1 MQQVLIVDDNPSVCT
16 ALEILFDVHGIPTIV
31 ANTPEAALE
40 VVARGDVGAVIQDMN
55 FSDDTTS
62 GQEGAALF
70 RRLRELDGDL
80 PVLLMTAWTS
90 LETAVL
96 LVKEG
101 AADYLA
107 KPWDDAKVVTTVK
120 NMLRLRELA
129 LENHRLRAQSARARN
144 ELQDRYDLCGLV
156 YASEAMH
163 RVVSLAA
170 SVARADAP
178 VLISGPNGSG
188 KEKVA
193 EIVHANSPRR
203 QASFVKVNAGGL
215 PDDLLEA
222 ELFGAEV
229 GAFTGAT
236 KRRIGRFEAADGGTL
251 FLDEIGNLT
260 LRGQVKLLR
269 VLQTGEFERLGSTI
283 TRKVDVRIVSA
294 TNANLRQ
301 MIAAGSFREDLLFRL
316 NVIEIRISPLRERS
330 EDVLPLAEH
339 FLHTLGQA
347 ARLGEALEGRGDSR
361 STGATV
367 GDRPSGSFETRPT
380 GTDRPSGVAPT
391 TTPTASGS
399 PTPTSSTAAPTT
411 SSTSTSAA
419 VPAAAVNAAPPT
431 RFSPAAVRSM
441 LGHDWPGNVREL
453 QNRIQ
458 RAILLCHG
466 GVVEPGDLG
475 LDDASIAADTVRPR
489 SHSSSEPSSRV
500 IGNEDTEVERRQ
512 IVAALEAHAGVVARA
527 AAELG
532 LSRQALY
539 RRMDRLGISLERQ
552 LRQS

>member
-16 ALEILFDVHGIPTIV
+16 ALEILFDVHGIPTII

-203 QASFVKVNAGGL
+203 QAPFVKVNAGGL

-269 VLQTGEFERLGSTI
+269 VLQTGEFERLGSTV

-347 ARLGEALEGRGDSR
+347 ARLGEALDSR
-361 STGATV
+361 NDSRNDSRVTGASTSTTSGAV
-367 GDRPSGSFETRPT
+367 TTTSGVVPSTTSASISTTSGVV
-380 GTDRPSGVAPT
+380 SGVASTTGVGPT
-391 TTPTASGS
+391 TLTASTS
-399 PTPTSSTAAPTT
+399 P
-411 SSTSTSAA
+411 
-419 VPAAAVNAAPPT
+419 VNAAPPT

-489 SHSSSEPSSRV
+489 QHNASEPSSRV
-500 IGNEDTEVERRQ
+500 IGNEDTETERRQ

>member
-16 ALEILFDVHGIPTIV
+16 ALEILFDVHGIPTLV
-31 ANTPEAALE
+31 AHTPEAALE
-40 VVARGDVGAVIQDMN
+40 LVARGDIGAVIQDMN

-62 GQEGAALF
+62 GQEGASLF
-70 RRLRELDGDL
+70 RRLRQLDGDL

-90 LETAVL
+90 LETAIT

-120 NMLRLRELA
+120 NMLRMRELA

-178 VLISGPNGSG
+178 VLITGPNGSG

-203 QASFVKVNAGGL
+203 AQPFVKVNAGGL

-251 FLDEIGNLT
+251 FLDEIGNLS
-260 LRGQVKLLR
+260 LKGQMKLLR
-269 VLQTGEFERLGSTI
+269 VLQTGEFERLGSTV

-301 MIAAGSFREDLLFRL
+301 MIANGNFREDLLFRL
-316 NVIEIRISPLRERS
+316 NVIEIRVSPLRERS

-347 ARLGEALEGRGDSR
+347 ARLGETLSEARTTASDSR
-361 STGATV
+361 TNMRITEAMVS
-367 GDRPSGSFETRPT
+367 ETNRPT
-380 GTDRPSGVAPT
+380 GEYRPPVT
-391 TTPTASGS
+391 T
-399 PTPTSSTAAPTT
+399 
-411 SSTSTSAA
+411 
-419 VPAAAVNAAPPT
+419 APPT
-431 RFSPAAVRSM
+431 RFSPAAVRSL

-475 LDDASIAADTVRPR
+475 LDDATVAADTVRPR
-489 SHSSSEPSSRV
+489 HHPVSEATTRNA
-500 IGNEDTEVERRQ
+500 GNEDTEAERRA

>member
-16 ALEILFDVHGIPTIV
+16 ALEILFDVHGIPTLV
-31 ANTPEAALE
+31 AHTPEAALE
-40 VVARGDVGAVIQDMN
+40 LVAKGDIGAVIQDMN

-62 GQEGAALF
+62 GQEGASLF
-70 RRLRELDGDL
+70 RRLRQLDGDL

-90 LETAVL
+90 LETAIT

-120 NMLRLRELA
+120 NMLRMRELA

-178 VLISGPNGSG
+178 VLITGPNGSG

-203 QASFVKVNAGGL
+203 AQPFVKVNAGGL

-251 FLDEIGNLT
+251 FLDEIGNLS
-260 LRGQVKLLR
+260 LKGQIKLLR
-269 VLQTGEFERLGSTI
+269 VLQTGEFERLGSTA

-301 MIAAGSFREDLLFRL
+301 MIANGNFREDLLFRL
-316 NVIEIRISPLRERS
+316 NVIEIRVSPLRERS

-347 ARLGEALEGRGDSR
+347 ARLGETLSEARTTASDSR
-361 STGATV
+361 TNMRITEAMV
-367 GDRPSGSFETRPT
+367 VETNRPT
-380 GTDRPSGVAPT
+380 GEYRQPV
-391 TTPTASGS
+391 
-399 PTPTSSTAAPTT
+399 SS
-411 SSTSTSAA
+411 
-419 VPAAAVNAAPPT
+419 APPT
-431 RFSPAAVRSM
+431 RFSPAAVRSL

-475 LDDASIAADTVRPR
+475 LDDATVAADTVRPR
-489 SHSSSEPSSRV
+489 HHPVSEATTRNA
-500 IGNEDTEVERRQ
+500 GNEDTEAERRA

>member
-16 ALEILFDVHGIPTIV
+16 ALEILFDVHGISTLV
-31 ANTPEAALE
+31 AHTPDAALE
-40 VVARGDVGAVIQDMN
+40 IVAKGDIGAVIQDMN
-55 FSDDTTS
+55 FSDDNTS

-129 LENHRLRAQSARARN
+129 LENHRLRAQSQRARN
-144 ELQDRYDLCGLV
+144 ELQDRYDLCGLI
-156 YASEAMH
+156 YASEVMH

-203 QASFVKVNAGGL
+203 QQSFVKVNAGGL

-251 FLDEIGNLT
+251 FLDEIGNLS
-260 LRGQVKLLR
+260 LKGQMKLLR

-316 NVIEIRISPLRERS
+316 NVIELRIPPLRERS
-330 EDVLPLAEH
+330 EDVLPLAEY
-339 FLHTLGQA
+339 FLRALGQA
-347 ARLGEALEGRGDSR
+347 ARLGEALSDARNAAAAIAAAN
-361 STGATV
+361 ATAAL
-367 GDRPSGSFETRPT
+367 ETRATSLPPT
-380 GTDRPSGVAPT
+380 PIVTPA
-391 TTPTASGS
+391 TTPAHAT
-399 PTPTSSTAAPTT
+399 
-411 SSTSTSAA
+411 
-419 VPAAAVNAAPPT
+419 PPT
-431 RFSPAAVRSM
+431 RFSPAAIRSM

-489 SHSSSEPSSRV
+489 HHPVSEPNARS
-500 IGNEDTEVERRQ
+500 IGNSEDTEAERRA
-512 IVAALEAHAGVVARA
+512 IVAALETHAGVVARA

>member
-16 ALEILFDVHGIPTIV
+16 ALEILFDVHGIPTLV
-31 ANTPEAALE
+31 AHTPDAALE
-40 VVARGDVGAVIQDMN
+40 IVAKGDIGAVIQDMN
-55 FSDDTTS
+55 FSDDNTS

-70 RRLRELDGDL
+70 RRLRALDGDL

-203 QASFVKVNAGGL
+203 QQSFVKVNAGGL

-260 LRGQVKLLR
+260 PKGQMKLLR

-316 NVIEIRISPLRERS
+316 NVIEIRIPPLRERS

-339 FLHTLGQA
+339 FLRTFGQA
-347 ARLGEALEGRGDSR
+347 ARLGEALSEAR
-361 STGATV
+361 SAAAAAAAAAAA
-367 GDRPSGSFETRPT
+367 PS
-380 GTDRPSGVAPT
+380 
-391 TTPTASGS
+391 
-399 PTPTSSTAAPTT
+399 AAPTLE
-411 SSTSTSAA
+411 SRPPSGAA
-419 VPAAAVNAAPPT
+419 PTEALHATPPT

-475 LDDASIAADTVRPR
+475 LDDASIAADSVRPR
-489 SHSSSEPSSRV
+489 HHPVSEPNARS
-500 IGNEDTEVERRQ
+500 IGNNEDTEAERRA
-512 IVAALEAHAGVVARA
+512 IITALETHAGVVARA

-552 LRQS
+552 LRQA

>member
-16 ALEILFDVHGIPTIV
+16 ALEILFDVHGISTIV
-31 ANTPEAALE
+31 AHTPEQALE
-40 VVARGDVGAVIQDMN
+40 LVARGDIGAVIQDMN

-62 GQEGAALF
+62 GQEGASLF

-90 LETAVL
+90 LETAIT

-120 NMLRLRELA
+120 NMLRMRELA

-178 VLISGPNGSG
+178 VLITGPNGSG

-203 QASFVKVNAGGL
+203 QQPFVKVNAGGL

-251 FLDEIGNLT
+251 FLDEIGNLS
-260 LRGQVKLLR
+260 LKGQMKLLR

-301 MIAAGSFREDLLFRL
+301 MIANGNFREDLLFRL
-316 NVIEIRISPLRERS
+316 NVIEIRVSPLRERS

-339 FLHTLGQA
+339 FLQTLGQA
-347 ARLGEALEGRGDSR
+347 ARLGETLSEARTTASDSR
-361 STGATV
+361 TNM
-367 GDRPSGSFETRPT
+367 RI
-380 GTDRPSGVAPT
+380 TDAVAD
-391 TTPTASGS
+391 GR
-399 PTPTSSTAAPTT
+399 
-411 SSTSTSAA
+411 
-419 VPAAAVNAAPPT
+419 PAADLPPRQTGGADLRAAGGSSPPT
-431 RFSPAAVRSM
+431 RFSPAAVRSL

-466 GVVEPGDLG
+466 GVVEPSDLG
-475 LDDASIAADTVRPR
+475 LDDATVAADTVRPR
-489 SHSSSEPSSRV
+489 HHSVSEPTARNA
-500 IGNEDTEVERRQ
+500 GNEDTEAERRA

>member
-16 ALEILFDVHGIPTIV
+16 ALEILFDVHGIPTVI
-31 ANTPEAALE
+31 AHTPDAALE
-40 VVARGDVGAVIQDMN
+40 IVARGDIGAVIQDMN

-90 LETAVL
+90 LETAVA

-203 QASFVKVNAGGL
+203 QQPFVKVNAGGL

-236 KRRIGRFEAADGGTL
+236 KKRIGRFEAADGGTL

-260 LRGQVKLLR
+260 PKGQMKLLR

-301 MIAAGSFREDLLFRL
+301 MISAGSFREDLLFRL

-339 FLHTLGQA
+339 FLAALGHA
-347 ARLGEALEGRGDSR
+347 ARLGETLNEVRNSALSSGTINLPG
-361 STGATV
+361 STPGSTTTAA
-367 GDRPSGSFETRPT
+367 GEPRPP
-380 GTDRPSGVAPT
+380 VAP
-391 TTPTASGS
+391 
-399 PTPTSSTAAPTT
+399 
-411 SSTSTSAA
+411 
-419 VPAAAVNAAPPT
+419 VNPAPPT
-431 RFSPAAVRSM
+431 RFSPAAVRAM

-475 LDDASIAADTVRPR
+475 LDDASIAADTARPR
-489 SHSSSEPSSRV
+489 HHPVSEPGARV
-500 IGNEDTEVERRQ
+500 IGNEDTEAERRA
-512 IVAALEAHAGVVARA
+512 IIHALETHAGVVARA

>member
-16 ALEILFDVHGIPTIV
+16 ALEILFDVHGIPTVV
-31 ANTPEAALE
+31 AHTPEAALE
-40 VVARGDVGAVIQDMN
+40 IVAKGDIGAVIQDMN

-107 KPWDDAKVVTTVK
+107 KPWDDAKVITTVK

-203 QASFVKVNAGGL
+203 QLPFVKVNAGGL

-260 LRGQVKLLR
+260 LKGQMKLLR
-269 VLQTGEFERLGSTI
+269 VLQTGEFERLGSTV

-316 NVIEIRISPLRERS
+316 NVIEIRISQLRERT

-339 FLHTLGQA
+339 FLAALGQA
-347 ARLGEALEGRGDSR
+347 ARLGDALSEARTSGADGRISGAVAGTSP
-361 STGATV
+361 SAAVAASGGTVTGTTTITGV
-367 GDRPSGSFETRPT
+367 EPRPT
-380 GTDRPSGVAPT
+380 GT
-391 TTPTASGS
+391 
-399 PTPTSSTAAPTT
+399 AAP
-411 SSTSTSAA
+411 
-419 VPAAAVNAAPPT
+419 VNPSPPT
-431 RFSPAAVRSM
+431 RFSPAAVRAM

-475 LDDASIAADTVRPR
+475 LDDASIAADSVRPR
-489 SHSSSEPSSRV
+489 HHPVSEPSSRV
-500 IGNEDTEVERRQ
+500 IGNDDTESERRA

>member
-16 ALEILFDVHGIPTIV
+16 ALEILFDVHGVSTLV
-31 ANTPEAALE
+31 AHTPDAALE
-40 VVARGDVGAVIQDMN
+40 IVAKGDIGAVIQDMN
-55 FSDDTTS
+55 FSDDNTS

-129 LENHRLRAQSARARN
+129 LENHRLRAQSQRARN
-144 ELQDRYDLCGLV
+144 ELQDRYDLCGLI
-156 YASEAMH
+156 YASEVMH

-203 QASFVKVNAGGL
+203 QQSFVKVNAGGL

-260 LRGQVKLLR
+260 PKGQMKLLR

-316 NVIEIRISPLRERS
+316 NVIEIRIPPLRERS

-339 FLHTLGQA
+339 FLRALGQA
-347 ARLGEALEGRGDSR
+347 ARLGEALSEARN
-361 STGATV
+361 
-367 GDRPSGSFETRPT
+367 
-380 GTDRPSGVAPT
+380 
-391 TTPTASGS
+391 
-399 PTPTSSTAAPTT
+399 AA
-411 SSTSTSAA
+411 AA
-419 VPAAAVNAAPPT
+419 AAAVALESSRPAGITPITTAPAHATPPT

-458 RAILLCHG
+458 RAILLCHNA
-466 GVVEPGDLG
+466 VVEPGDLG
-475 LDDASIAADTVRPR
+475 LDDASIAADSVRPR
-489 SHSSSEPSSRV
+489 HHPVSEPNARS
-500 IGNEDTEVERRQ
+500 IGNNEDTEAERRA
-512 IVAALEAHAGVVARA
+512 IVAALETHAGVVARA

>member
-16 ALEILFDVHGIPTIV
+16 ALEILFDVHGISTIV

-70 RRLRELDGDL
+70 RRLRELDADL

-129 LENHRLRAQSARARN
+129 LENHRMRAQSARARN

-203 QASFVKVNAGGL
+203 QAPFVKVNAGGL

-347 ARLGEALEGRGDSR
+347 ARLGDTLDNRGEPR
-361 STGATV
+361 STGSASS
-367 GDRPSGSFETRPT
+367 SGTFETRPT
-380 GTDRPSGVAPT
+380 GFDRPSG
-391 TTPTASGS
+391 
-399 PTPTSSTAAPTT
+399 
-411 SSTSTSAA
+411 A
-419 VPAAAVNAAPPT
+419 VPAAPTASPTPAPVTATANPVNPVNPVNPAPPT
-431 RFSPAAVRSM
+431 RFSPASVRAM

-489 SHSSSEPSSRV
+489 HHSSSEPSSRV

>member
-16 ALEILFDVHGIPTIV
+16 ALEILFDVHGIPTLV

-40 VVARGDVGAVIQDMN
+40 IVAKGDIGAVIQDMN

-144 ELQDRYDLCGLV
+144 ELQDRYDLCGLI
-156 YASEAMH
+156 YASEVMH

-203 QASFVKVNAGGL
+203 QQSFVKVNAGGL

-251 FLDEIGNLT
+251 FLDEIGNLS
-260 LRGQVKLLR
+260 LKGQMKLLR

-316 NVIEIRISPLRERS
+316 NVIEIRIPPLRERS

-339 FLHTLGQA
+339 FLRSLGQA
-347 ARLGEALEGRGDSR
+347 ARLGEAVSEARNAALEPRPAAP
-361 STGATV
+361 GAA
-367 GDRPSGSFETRPT
+367 P
-380 GTDRPSGVAPT
+380 GTPAVA
-391 TTPTASGS
+391 
-399 PTPTSSTAAPTT
+399 AAPT
-411 SSTSTSAA
+411 
-419 VPAAAVNAAPPT
+419 PAAPVTPPT

-475 LDDASIAADTVRPR
+475 LDDASIAADSVRPR
-489 SHSSSEPSSRV
+489 HHPVSEPNARSL
-500 IGNEDTEVERRQ
+500 GNNEDTEAERRA
-512 IVAALEAHAGVVARA
+512 IVAALETHAGVVARA

>member
-16 ALEILFDVHGIPTIV
+16 ALEILFDVHGIATQV
-31 ANTPEAALE
+31 AHTPEAALE
-40 VVARGDVGAVIQDMN
+40 LVAKGDIGAVIQDMN

-62 GQEGAALF
+62 GQEGASLF

-90 LETAVL
+90 LETAIT

-120 NMLRLRELA
+120 NMLRMRELA

-178 VLISGPNGSG
+178 VLITGPNGSG

-203 QASFVKVNAGGL
+203 QQSFVKVNAGGL

-251 FLDEIGNLT
+251 FLDEIGNLS
-260 LRGQVKLLR
+260 LKGQMKLLR

-301 MIAAGSFREDLLFRL
+301 MIANGNFREDLLFRL
-316 NVIEIRISPLRERS
+316 NVIEIRVSPLRERS

-339 FLHTLGQA
+339 FLATLGQA
-347 ARLGEALEGRGDSR
+347 ARLGETLSEARTTASDSR
-361 STGATV
+361 TNMRITEAMSS
-367 GDRPSGSFETRPT
+367 PERPT
-380 GTDRPSGVAPT
+380 AEFRPPVT
-391 TTPTASGS
+391 
-399 PTPTSSTAAPTT
+399 
-411 SSTSTSAA
+411 
-419 VPAAAVNAAPPT
+419 AAPPT
-431 RFSPAAVRSM
+431 RFSPAAVRSL

-475 LDDASIAADTVRPR
+475 LDDATVAADTIRPR
-489 SHSSSEPSSRV
+489 HHPVSEASSRGP
-500 IGNEDTEVERRQ
+500 GNEDTEAERRA

>member
-16 ALEILFDVHGIPTIV
+16 ALEILFDVHGVSTLV
-31 ANTPEAALE
+31 AHTPDAALE
-40 VVARGDVGAVIQDMN
+40 IVAKGDIGAVIQDMN
-55 FSDDTTS
+55 FSDDNTS

-129 LENHRLRAQSARARN
+129 LENHRLRAQSQRARN
-144 ELQDRYDLCGLV
+144 ELQDRYDLCGMI
-156 YASEAMH
+156 YASEVMH

-203 QASFVKVNAGGL
+203 QQSFVKVNAGGL

-260 LRGQVKLLR
+260 PKGQMKLLR

-316 NVIEIRISPLRERS
+316 NVIEIRIPPLRERS

-339 FLHTLGQA
+339 FLRALGQA
-347 ARLGEALEGRGDSR
+347 ARLGEALSEARN
-361 STGATV
+361 
-367 GDRPSGSFETRPT
+367 
-380 GTDRPSGVAPT
+380 
-391 TTPTASGS
+391 
-399 PTPTSSTAAPTT
+399 
-411 SSTSTSAA
+411 
-419 VPAAAVNAAPPT
+419 AAAAAAAAALESSRPAGVPPITTAPAHATPPT

-475 LDDASIAADTVRPR
+475 LDDASIAADSVRPR
-489 SHSSSEPSSRV
+489 HHPVSEPNARS
-500 IGNEDTEVERRQ
+500 IGNNEDTEAERRA
-512 IVAALEAHAGVVARA
+512 IVAALETHAGVVARA

>member
-16 ALEILFDVHGIPTIV
+16 ALEILFDVHGIPTVV
-31 ANTPEAALE
+31 AHTPEAALE
-40 VVARGDVGAVIQDMN
+40 LVAKGDIGAVIQDMN

-62 GQEGAALF
+62 GQEGASLF

-90 LETAVL
+90 LETAIT

-178 VLISGPNGSG
+178 VLITGPNGSG
-188 KEKVA
+188 KEKIA

-203 QASFVKVNAGGL
+203 QQPFVKVNAGGL

-251 FLDEIGNLT
+251 FLDEIGNLS
-260 LRGQVKLLR
+260 LKGQMKLLR
-269 VLQTGEFERLGSTI
+269 VLQTGEFERLGSTV

-316 NVIEIRISPLRERS
+316 NVIEIRVSPLRERS

-339 FLHTLGQA
+339 FLATLGQA
-347 ARLGEALEGRGDSR
+347 ARLGETLSDSR
-361 STGATV
+361 TTGATAV
-367 GDRPSGSFETRPT
+367 PSAAAATTLTETR
-380 GTDRPSGVAPT
+380 
-391 TTPTASGS
+391 
-399 PTPTSSTAAPTT
+399 ST
-411 SSTSTSAA
+411 
-419 VPAAAVNAAPPT
+419 APPT
-431 RFSPAAVRSM
+431 RFSPAAVRAL

-489 SHSSSEPSSRV
+489 HHPVSEPTARTP
-500 IGNEDTEVERRQ
+500 GNEDTEAERRA

>member
-16 ALEILFDVHGIPTIV
+16 ALEILFDVHGIPTVV
-31 ANTPEAALE
+31 ANTPDAALE
-40 VVARGDVGAVIQDMN
+40 IVARGDIGAVIQDMN

-62 GQEGAALF
+62 GQEGATLF

-90 LETAVL
+90 LETAVA

-203 QASFVKVNAGGL
+203 QQPFVKVNAGGL

-236 KRRIGRFEAADGGTL
+236 KKRIGRFEAADGGTL

-260 LRGQVKLLR
+260 LKGQMKLLR

-339 FLHTLGQA
+339 FLAALGQA
-347 ARLGEALEGRGDSR
+347 ARLGEALSEARNAANPASGAAPGATGGVTGTSITGVAADPSR
-361 STGATV
+361 SGATL
-367 GDRPSGSFETRPT
+367 
-380 GTDRPSGVAPT
+380 
-391 TTPTASGS
+391 
-399 PTPTSSTAAPTT
+399 
-411 SSTSTSAA
+411 
-419 VPAAAVNAAPPT
+419 AVNPSPPT
-431 RFSPAAVRSM
+431 RFSAAAVRSM

-475 LDDASIAADTVRPR
+475 LDDASIAADSVRPR
-489 SHSSSEPSSRV
+489 HHPVSEPGARV
-500 IGNEDTEVERRQ
+500 IGNEDTEAERRA
-512 IVAALEAHAGVVARA
+512 IIHALETHAGVVARA

>member
-1 MQQVLIVDDNPSVCT
+1 VDLARDR
-16 ALEILFDVHGIPTIV
+16 V
-31 ANTPEAALE
+31 A
-40 VVARGDVGAVIQDMN
+40 
-55 FSDDTTS
+55 
-62 GQEGAALF
+62 
-70 RRLRELDGDL
+70 
-80 PVLLMTAWTS
+80 
-90 LETAVL
+90 

-203 QASFVKVNAGGL
+203 QQPFVKVNAGGL

-251 FLDEIGNLT
+251 FLDEIGNLS
-260 LRGQVKLLR
+260 LKGQMKLLR

-339 FLHTLGQA
+339 FLAPSARPRASARPSARPADA
-347 ARLGEALEGRGDSR
+347 ASRRATSPMRITDASPSSASRAPDRRVPPRSSPRPADPLQPRRRPLACSATTGPATSASCRTASSAPSSCATAASSNPATSASTTPASPPTPSARAITPSPSPAPASSATRTPRPSAAPSSHALE
-361 STGATV
+361 T
-367 GDRPSGSFETRPT
+367 
-380 GTDRPSGVAPT
+380 
-391 TTPTASGS
+391 
-399 PTPTSSTAAPTT
+399 
-411 SSTSTSAA
+411 
-419 VPAAAVNAAPPT
+419 
-431 RFSPAAVRSM
+431 
-441 LGHDWPGNVREL
+441 
-453 QNRIQ
+453 
-458 RAILLCHG
+458 
-466 GVVEPGDLG
+466 
-475 LDDASIAADTVRPR
+475 
-489 SHSSSEPSSRV
+489 
-500 IGNEDTEVERRQ
+500 
-512 IVAALEAHAGVVARA
+512 HAGVVARA

>member
-16 ALEILFDVHGIPTIV
+16 ALEILFDVHGIPTII

-40 VVARGDVGAVIQDMN
+40 AVARGDIGAVIQDMN

-203 QASFVKVNAGGL
+203 QAPFIKVNAGGL

-339 FLHTLGQA
+339 FLHALGQA
-347 ARLGEALEGRGDSR
+347 ARLGDALDNR
-361 STGATV
+361 SASASTTSGAVTTSSGAVPPSSGAVPPSSSGAIPTGVGAT
-367 GDRPSGSFETRPT
+367 TL
-380 GTDRPSGVAPT
+380 
-391 TTPTASGS
+391 TASGA
-399 PTPTSSTAAPTT
+399 SS
-411 SSTSTSAA
+411 
-419 VPAAAVNAAPPT
+419 VNAAPPT

-475 LDDASIAADTVRPR
+475 LDDASIAADTIRPR
-489 SHSSSEPSSRV
+489 QHHSSEPSSRV
-500 IGNEDTEVERRQ
+500 IGNEDTETERRQ
-512 IVAALEAHAGVVARA
+512 IVAALEAHAGGVARA

-552 LRQS
+552 LRQC